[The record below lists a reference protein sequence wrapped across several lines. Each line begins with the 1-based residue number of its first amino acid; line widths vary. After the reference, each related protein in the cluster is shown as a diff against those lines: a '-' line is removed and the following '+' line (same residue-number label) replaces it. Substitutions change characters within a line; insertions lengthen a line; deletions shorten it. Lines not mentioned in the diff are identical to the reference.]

1 MSQRESKRTP
11 KRRAPAP
18 PVQQAPSAP
27 LAHPSEDPFSIQ
39 GEKGLLLQAH
49 KLFDAAMAVK
59 AGATPEIAQ
68 LVNIAIIVAMK
79 VKAATTDCTCGAHN
93 NNT

>member
-1 MSQRESKRTP
+1 
-11 KRRAPAP
+11 
-18 PVQQAPSAP
+18 
-27 LAHPSEDPFSIQ
+27 
-39 GEKGLLLQAH
+39 
-49 KLFDAAMAVK
+49 MAVK